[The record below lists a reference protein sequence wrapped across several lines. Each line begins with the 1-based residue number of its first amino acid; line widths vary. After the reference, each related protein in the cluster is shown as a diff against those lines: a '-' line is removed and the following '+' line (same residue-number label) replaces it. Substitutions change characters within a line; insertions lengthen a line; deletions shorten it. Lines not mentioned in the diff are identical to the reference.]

1 MNDPLI
7 VKIKRH
13 LDIEQ
18 QELFIQSFYIYL
30 NYDVEKDFVVDLDNI
45 YTWLGYSR
53 KDPAKRLLQAK
64 FTENVD
70 YRLLHRSHT
79 SVERSRGGHNKET
92 ILMTVNT
99 FKRFCI
105 KADTKKADDIQKYYI
120 KMEKVMHDFTLEQ
133 LKEKNLLLEQKEA
146 ELRKYMEITY
156 EEVEKNG
163 HLYILSTDKQG
174 IYKCGRSKNAV
185 NKRVK
190 GLQTACVD
198 DIEILYDFL
207 TSNDSLLESTV
218 HYVLDRYRTNSNRE
232 HFHCDIE
239 YMKTVIQ
246 IVGRTLDTLKSSYH
260 TISREEIVQ
269 KLQEQGLCNTIP
281 SQPVNQET
289 KEPPPSYI
297 KDKIYKCYIIS
308 NTFAYKQGLDK
319 HLREKRCKS
328 DMLKDLF
335 KLNGFLLNNCP
346 N

>member
-1 MNDPLI
+1 MMELFRRSPRRAQQDSTQGSLV
-7 VKIKRH
+7 VKQFNS
-13 LDIEQ
+13 LDIPIYGTYEEPLFKAKAIGDLLDIRDIKSTLRDFDKDEVHTVPLKDSLGRNQETNMLTEQGLYKILMISRKPMAKQFQKWVFSVIKEIRLTGKYDHLEQ
-18 QELFIQSFYIYL
+18 QL
-30 NYDVEKDFVVDLDNI
+30 N
-45 YTWLGYSR
+45 
-53 KDPAKRLLQAK
+53 
-64 FTENVD
+64 
-70 YRLLHRSHT
+70 
-79 SVERSRGGHNKET
+79 
-92 ILMTVNT
+92 
-99 FKRFCI
+99 
-105 KADTKKADDIQKYYI
+105 
-120 KMEKVMHDFTLEQ
+120 
-133 LKEKNLLLEQKEA
+133 EKNLLLEQKEA
-146 ELRKYMEITY
+146 ELRKYKEITY